1 MCPSPRAYMTRLV
14 HEAGLR
20 YVLPRTRGSSLHMQ
34 GLRTAPCAA
43 PLCSATCLS
52 FCVSPHRSG
61 CRVVLRIVS
70 QHDTEVAPQDV
81 IVVRRGGRRRFRCR
95 CQVCVGRRRP
105 RWVRQQ
111 RRCLQADLEGLLTEF
126 DSKRIQRPRSQK
138 PSENISLHSSGGP
151 TPVQLANGS
160 TVGRKHG
167 CGRACSRKVCQKSP
181 APSRKYFRNAAR
193 CPGSCAPPASSR
205 QSAPAACQ
213 CRLGPLRSQRQR

>member
-1 MCPSPRAYMTRLV
+1 VHGNVRAEMCPSPRAHMTRLV

-20 YVLPRTRGSSLHMQ
+20 DVLPRTRGSSLHMQ
-34 GLRTAPCAA
+34 GLRTAPRAA

-111 RRCLQADLEGLLTEF
+111 RRCLQADLEGWELF
-126 DSKRIQRPRSQK
+126 R
-138 PSENISLHSSGGP
+138 GP
-151 TPVQLANGS
+151 TRNEFSGQGPKS
-160 TVGRKHG
+160 
-167 CGRACSRKVCQKSP
+167 RAKI
-181 APSRKYFRNAAR
+181 
-193 CPGSCAPPASSR
+193 
-205 QSAPAACQ
+205 
-213 CRLGPLRSQRQR
+213 